1 MKRILGLAAV
11 GMTLAGCGLRVL
23 TAQTDGAVQRTLT
36 CPCLQD
42 QALHYAIV
50 ASRQLG
56 MHPTFINTNGFSVT
70 TSDMWGMPT
79 KLLDVILRPQE
90 PVATSMTVRANASKG
105 AEELANAFTNAF
117 AKVANL

>member
-11 GMTLAGCGLRVL
+11 GMTLAGCGLHVL

-42 QALHYAIV
+42 QALHYALE
-50 ASRQLG
+50 ASSQLG
-56 MHPTFINTNGFSVT
+56 MHPTFINTNGFYVT

-79 KLLDVILRPQE
+79 KLLDVILTPQA
-90 PVATSMTVRANASKG
+90 PAATSITVRANASNG
-105 AEELANAFTNAF
+105 AEEFAKAFTNAF
-117 AKVANL
+117 AQVAKL

>member
-11 GMTLAGCGLRVL
+11 GMTLAGCGVRVL

-36 CPCLQD
+36 CPCLQE
-42 QALHYAIV
+42 QALHYALE
-50 ASRQLG
+50 ASSQLG
-56 MHPTFINTNGFSVT
+56 MQPTFINTNGFSVT

-90 PVATSMTVRANASKG
+90 PAATGITVRANARDS
-105 AEELANAFTNAF
+105 AEEFANDFTNAF

>member
-11 GMTLAGCGLRVL
+11 GITLAGCGLHVL

-56 MHPTFINTNGFSVT
+56 MQPTFINTNGFSVT

-90 PVATSMTVRANASKG
+90 PAVTGITVRANASNG
-105 AEELANAFTNAF
+105 AEELANDFTNAF

>member
-1 MKRILGLAAV
+1 
-11 GMTLAGCGLRVL
+11 MTLAGCALHVL

-42 QALHYAIV
+42 QALHYALV
-50 ASRQLG
+50 ASSQLG
-56 MHPTFINTNGFSVT
+56 MQPTFT

-90 PVATSMTVRANASKG
+90 PAATGITVRANASDG
-105 AEELANAFTNAF
+105 AEEFANAFTNAF
-117 AKVANL
+117 APLLSAK

>member
-1 MKRILGLAAV
+1 LGLAAV

-70 TSDMWGMPT
+70 TSDMWGIPT
-79 KLLDVILRPQE
+79 KLLDVVLRPQE
-90 PVATSMTVRANASKG
+90 PAATDMTVRANASNG
-105 AEELANAFTNAF
+105 AEELANDFTNAF

>member
-36 CPCLQD
+36 CPCLQE

-56 MHPTFINTNGFSVT
+56 MDPTFTNTNGFSVT
-70 TSDMWGMPT
+70 TSDLWGMPT
-79 KLLDVILRPQE
+79 KLLDVILRPQD
-90 PVATSMTVRANASKG
+90 PAATGMTVRVNASNG
-105 AEELANAFTNAF
+105 AEELANAFTTAF
-117 AKVANL
+117 AKVSNP